1 MSGKQLFAI
10 HFAGG
15 SSYSFK
21 PMLSLLEQVDII
33 PVELPGRG
41 KRMIEP
47 LLVDFEAAAVDLFN
61 KVLDSVEGPG
71 FLLYGHS
78 MGASL
83 AFNVC
88 SMLEEIG
95 ESPGHLIVSGNAGP
109 GIKTQQPKS
118 LLADKDFIE
127 AIRRM
132 GGIPDG
138 LLDNEDFMHFIL
150 PILRADFHLSE
161 HCQLSSIPPVNTPI
175 WAIMGNE
182 EEHVSNITNW
192 AAFTRAGFKHS
203 ILTGGHFF
211 IDQHPEKMAEIITD
225 CIKSSYSIPG

>member
-1 MSGKQLFAI
+1 MSGTQLFVI

-21 PMLSLLEQVDII
+21 PILSLLEDIDII

-41 KRMIEP
+41 RRMAEP
-47 LLVDFEAAAVDLFN
+47 LLVDFEAAALDLFN
-61 KVLDSVEGPG
+61 KVLDSVEYPG

-83 AFNVC
+83 AFKVC
-88 SMLEEIG
+88 SMLEEVG

-109 GIKTQQPKS
+109 GIKAQQTKS
-118 LLADKDFIE
+118 LLADKDLIE
-127 AIRRM
+127 AIRKM
-132 GGIPDG
+132 GGIPAE
-138 LLDNEDFMHFIL
+138 LLDNRDFLHFIL

-161 HCQLSSIPPVNTPI
+161 NCQLSRIPPVNTPI

-182 EEHVSNITNW
+182 EENAGNITNW
-192 AAFTRAGFKHS
+192 KAFTRAGFKGS
-203 ILTGGHFF
+203 ILPGGHFF

-225 CIKSSYSIPG
+225 CIKSSSAISK